1 MNLINAGFRNFV
13 NDKRI
18 LAVVDFSKAKSQPV
32 LRAIRNANDMGIV
45 IDVTMGRATNSVI
58 FMDSGH
64 IILSHSAGPTIANR
78 VKENREQK
86 EDKQC

>member
-1 MNLINAGFRNFV
+1 
-13 NDKRI
+13 
-18 LAVVDFSKAKSQPV
+18 
-32 LRAIRNANDMGIV
+32 MGIV

-64 IILSHSAGPTIANR
+64 IILSHSMGPTIANR

-86 EDKQC
+86 EVDNS